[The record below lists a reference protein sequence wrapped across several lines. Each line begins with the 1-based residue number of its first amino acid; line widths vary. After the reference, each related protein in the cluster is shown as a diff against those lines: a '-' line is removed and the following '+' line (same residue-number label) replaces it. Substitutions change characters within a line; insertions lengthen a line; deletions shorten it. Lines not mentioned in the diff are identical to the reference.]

1 MNKRILA
8 LIAAFIASAIY
19 GINHTLAK
27 GVMPTYVQPYGFILI
42 RVLGAAILFW
52 GISFWGPKE
61 KIAKSDWPR
70 IIGCAILGMVINMQ
84 VFFKG
89 LSLSTPI
96 HSSLIITVT
105 PILVFVLSALL
116 IGEKLSWLRA
126 FGILLGF
133 AGTAGLILYDNTTA
147 ENAPNIPLGNLLFV
161 INATSYGLYL
171 ILVKPLTNKY
181 HAFTLMKWLFLI
193 AVFINF
199 PISYSEF
206 SQVQWQEL
214 PVDIVLKIIYVVLGT
229 TFATYLLNIFA
240 IKTLKASTIGA
251 FIYLQPLIGILF
263 AVVVGAD
270 QLNLMKVA
278 AAAMIFTGVYLVT
291 KKTEK
296 SV

>member
-1 MNKRILA
+1 MDRRILA

-52 GISFWGPKE
+52 AISFWGPKE
-61 KIAKSDWPR
+61 KISKSDWPR
-70 IIGCAILGMVINMQ
+70 IIACAILGMVINMQ

-105 PILVFVLSALL
+105 PILVFVLSAFL

-126 FGILLGF
+126 LGIILGF
-133 AGTAGLILYDNTTA
+133 AGTAGLILYDNTEA
-147 ENAPNIPLGNLLFV
+147 VNAPNIPLGNLLFV

-171 ILVKPLTNKY
+171 IMVKPLTNKY
-181 HAFTLMKWLFLI
+181 HPFTLMKWLFLL
-193 AVFINF
+193 AVFINV
-199 PISYSEF
+199 PISYNEF
-206 SQVQWQEL
+206 SQIQWQKL
-214 PVDIVLKIIYVVLGT
+214 PIDIILKIAYVVLGT
-229 TFATYLLNIFA
+229 TFATYLLNVFA

-263 AVVVGAD
+263 AVAVGAD
-270 QLNLMKVA
+270 KINAMKIA
-278 AAAMIFTGVYLVT
+278 AAALIFTGVYLVT
-291 KKTEK
+291 RRTEK
-296 SV
+296 SA

>member
-199 PISYSEF
+199 PISYVEF

-278 AAAMIFTGVYLVT
+278 TAAMIFTGVYLVT

>member
-1 MNKRILA
+1 MDRRILA

-52 GISFWGPKE
+52 AISFWGPKE
-61 KIAKSDWPR
+61 KISKSDWPR
-70 IIGCAILGMVINMQ
+70 IIACAILGMVINMQ

-105 PILVFVLSALL
+105 PILVFVLSAFL

-126 FGILLGF
+126 LGIILGF
-133 AGTAGLILYDNTTA
+133 AGTAGLILYDNTEA
-147 ENAPNIPLGNLLFV
+147 VNAPNIPLGNLLFV

-171 ILVKPLTNKY
+171 IMVKPLTNKY
-181 HAFTLMKWLFLI
+181 HPFTLMKWLFLL
-193 AVFINF
+193 AVFINV
-199 PISYSEF
+199 PISYNEF
-206 SQVQWQEL
+206 SQIQWQEL
-214 PVDIVLKIIYVVLGT
+214 PIDIILKIAYVVLGT
-229 TFATYLLNIFA
+229 TFATYLLNVFA

-263 AVVVGAD
+263 AVAVRAD
-270 QLNLMKVA
+270 KINAMKIA
-278 AAAMIFTGVYLVT
+278 AAALIFTGVYLVT
-291 KKTEK
+291 RRTEK
-296 SV
+296 SA

>member
-1 MNKRILA
+1 MDRRILA

-52 GISFWGPKE
+52 AISFWGPKE
-61 KIAKSDWPR
+61 KISKSDWPR
-70 IIGCAILGMVINMQ
+70 IIACAILGMVINMQ

-105 PILVFVLSALL
+105 PILVFVLSAFL

-126 FGILLGF
+126 LGIILGF
-133 AGTAGLILYDNTTA
+133 AGTAGLILYDNTEA
-147 ENAPNIPLGNLLFV
+147 VNAPNIPLGNLLFV

-171 ILVKPLTNKY
+171 IMVKPLTNKY
-181 HAFTLMKWLFLI
+181 HPFTLMKWLFLL
-193 AVFINF
+193 AVFINV
-199 PISYSEF
+199 PISYNEF
-206 SQVQWQEL
+206 SQIQWQEL
-214 PVDIVLKIIYVVLGT
+214 PIDIILKIAYVVLGT
-229 TFATYLLNIFA
+229 TFATYLLNVFA

-263 AVVVGAD
+263 AIAVGAD
-270 QLNLMKVA
+270 KINAMKIA
-278 AAAMIFTGVYLVT
+278 AAALIFTGVYLVT
-291 KKTEK
+291 RRTEK
-296 SV
+296 SA